1 MGRRGRKD
9 VGGSLLLASV
19 AVILT
24 IAMVLFPED
33 TFSAALKGLRVWW
46 EIVFPALLPFFVFSE
61 ILMGLGVV
69 NAMGVLLEPLMRPL
83 FNVPGVGSFVMAM
96 GLASGYPLG
105 AILTAKLR
113 RQNAC
118 TQVEAERLI
127 SFANTADPLFM
138 FGAVAVGMFGDATL
152 GTIMALAH
160 YLASL
165 GVGVCMRFYRRH
177 APRTKDSHHRG
188 NIIVNSLV
196 ELHRARKRDGRPLGQ
211 LMGDAIRNSVQSLLT
226 IGGFIIIFS
235 VLIRL
240 ATIVGAVD
248 FLGRIIAFVLAPLG
262 VAAALAPA
270 AVAGI
275 FEITIGTQ
283 MCSTALAPLQQ
294 RVAMAGAV
302 IAWSGLSV
310 HGQVASIINDT
321 DIRLTPYL
329 FARLLHAVLAFV
341 ATILL
346 WNVFAAFNIN
356 LAVPAFLTTIP
367 SPSPYFFWHR
377 LYFTGIRAAAF
388 LGIAVVFSALVIGLT
403 RIKIS
408 VWRVKA

>member
-1 MGRRGRKD
+1 MGLRAGKGF
-9 VGGSLLLASV
+9 GGSLLLASV

-24 IAMVLFPED
+24 VAMVVYPED
-33 TFSAALKGLRVWW
+33 TFSAALTGLRVWW

-113 RQNAC
+113 RQKAC

-138 FGAVAVGMFGDATL
+138 YGAVAVGMFGDATL
-152 GTIMALAH
+152 GTVMALAH
-160 YLASL
+160 YLSSL
-165 GVGVCMRFYRRH
+165 GVGVCMRFYRSK
-177 APRTKDSHHRG
+177 AINSKDSHQRG

-235 VLIRL
+235 VLIRI

-248 FLGRIIAFVLAPLG
+248 FLGRIIALVLTPLG

-275 FEITIGTQ
+275 FEITIGSQ
-283 MCSTALAPLQQ
+283 MCALAIAPLQQ
-294 RVAMAGAV
+294 RVAMASAV

-310 HGQVASIINDT
+310 HGQVASIVNDT
-321 DIRLTPYL
+321 DIRLTPYIL
-329 FARLLHAVLAFV
+329 ARLLHAVLAFLL
-341 ATILL
+341 TILL
-346 WNVFAAFNIN
+346 WNAFAAYNID

-367 SPSPYFFWHR
+367 SPSPYFFWQR
-377 LYFTGIRAAAF
+377 MWFTGLRAFAF

-403 RIKIS
+403 KIKIS
-408 VWRVKA
+408 AWRVKA